1 MSEDVTS
8 IDKHQCKAERWD
20 VKAGFTCL
28 PVCVWFQVET
38 WWEGHIVNESCDSD
52 APSQPG
58 ALNSCVHAQAVIA
71 HELGHLKCDHG
82 IWLTI
87 ANVLASGTISLPIIS
102 GVVEESFMRWLRAA
116 ELTCDRAAMLV
127 AQDHKIVISTL
138 MKLAGGSP
146 GLASELNIDA
156 FLRQV

>member
-1 MSEDVTS
+1 MTFFVLAV
-8 IDKHQCKAERWD
+8 ILCQCQDLQSNLHAH
-20 VKAGFTCL
+20 VVCSGGFQLIL
-28 PVCVWFQVET
+28 P
-38 WWEGHIVNESCDSD
+38 
-52 APSQPG
+52 
-58 ALNSCVHAQAVIA
+58 AQAVIA

-146 GLASELNIDA
+146 GLANELNIDA

>member
-1 MSEDVTS
+1 MPILHNALSCAVQQR
-8 IDKHQCKAERWD
+8 HP
-20 VKAGFTCL
+20 L
-28 PVCVWFQVET
+28 CV
-38 WWEGHIVNESCDSD
+38 
-52 APSQPG
+52 
-58 ALNSCVHAQAVIA
+58 QAVIA

-87 ANVLASGTISLPIIS
+87 ANVLASGTLSLPIIS

-127 AQDHKIVISTL
+127 AQDHKIVISAL

-146 GLASELNIDA
+146 ALAGELNIDA
-156 FLRQV
+156 FLRQVCPLC